1 MKEFII
7 CYTLENEIKRERVIK
22 EQGTKKEEVLQEIL
36 KKLQKYKTFDLEGD
50 KGNNSI
56 NSSFIRYI
64 KVHE

>member
-1 MKEFII
+1 LKEFII

-36 KKLQKYKTFDLEGD
+36 KKLQKYKTLHLEGD

-56 NSSFIRYI
+56 NSSIIRYI